1 MIVPSIDLMGGQTVQ
16 LVGGK
21 EKALDAGDPRP
32 IAERFGIAGEIAVVD
47 LDAALGKGD
56 NAALIRDV
64 CRVAEC
70 RVGGGIRDAETALR
84 WLDAGAVKVVLGT
97 AAVPEVLA
105 KLPRERTI
113 AALDAIDGE
122 VVIHG
127 WRTRTGRRVEERMR
141 ELRDHVGGFLVTFVE
156 SEGRLQGIDLERVK
170 RVVEAAEGVR
180 VTIAG
185 GVTTPE
191 DVAAIDRLGA
201 EAQVG
206 MALYTGRMSLADA
219 VAAPLVS
226 DRPDGLWPTMV
237 CDERGVALGLAYSDR
252 ASLTRA
258 IETRRGV
265 YCSRKRGLWVKGE
278 TSGATQDL
286 LRVSADCDRDCLR
299 FTVRQRGAGFCHE
312 DTYTCFGAA
321 RGLGALE
328 RTLAAR
334 KASAPAGSYS
344 ARLFS
349 DAGLLASKIVEEA
362 RELCEA
368 DTRDDTI
375 AEAADVLYFTL
386 ARLARDG
393 ISLAE
398 VESEL
403 DRRALKVSRRP
414 GDAKPGSEGQ
424 STAPGGDLAASDR
437 QYIAPGEVSAASDGQ
452 YIAPGNGPA
461 ASDRQY
467 IASREVS
474 TASSQQNSA
483 PGEGIAATPGDPS
496 SKKEI
501 AS

>member
-21 EKALDAGDPRP
+21 EHALDAGDPRP
-32 IAERFGIAGEIAVVD
+32 IAERFAIAGEIAVVD

-70 RVGGGIRDAETALR
+70 RVGGGIRDVETALR

-156 SEGRLQGIDLERVK
+156 SEGRLQGIDLDRVK
-170 RVVEAAEGVR
+170 RVVEAADDVR

-185 GVTTPE
+185 GVTTAE

-206 MALYTGRMSLADA
+206 MALYTGRMALADA
-219 VAAPLVS
+219 IAAPLVS
-226 DRPDGLWPTMV
+226 DRADGLWPTIV

-286 LRVSADCDRDCLR
+286 LRVTADCDRDCLR

-375 AEAADVLYFTL
+375 ATRAPSRTPRSVSRTARRGRRRLRLCRGREQRHHLLRAAARRGRRVHEAIAEPGQVVRPQDL
-386 ARLARDG
+386 ARERIQRERATACRAVEPAVLDQDRDHAVAR
-393 ISLAE
+393 
-398 VESEL
+398 
-403 DRRALKVSRRP
+403 RRQRRRP
-414 GDAKPGSEGQ
+414 Q
-424 STAPGGDLAASDR
+424 RLAARFVQRNDVPVR
-437 QYIAPGEVSAASDGQ
+437 P
-452 YIAPGNGPA
+452 
-461 ASDRQY
+461 
-467 IASREVS
+467 
-474 TASSQQNSA
+474 
-483 PGEGIAATPGDPS
+483 
-496 SKKEI
+496 EI
-501 AS
+501 KQFG

>member
-1 MIVPSIDLMGGQTVQ
+1 MIIPSIDLMGGQTVQ

-21 EKALDAGDPRP
+21 EHALDAGDPRP
-32 IAERFGIAGEIAVVD
+32 IAERFAIAGEIAVVD

-70 RVGGGIRDAETALR
+70 RVGGGIRDVETALR

-156 SEGRLQGIDLERVK
+156 SEGRLQGIDLDRVK
-170 RVVEAAEGVR
+170 RVVEAADDVR

-185 GVTTPE
+185 GVTTAE

-206 MALYTGRMSLADA
+206 MALYTGRMALADA
-219 VAAPLVS
+219 IAAPLVS
-226 DRPDGLWPTMV
+226 DRADGLWPTLV

-252 ASLTRA
+252 ASLARA

-286 LRVSADCDRDCLR
+286 LRVTADCDRDCLR

-368 DTRDDTI
+368 ETRDHTI

-386 ARLARDG
+386 ARLAKDG

-414 GDAKPGSEGQ
+414 GDAKPAAEGQ
-424 STAPGGDLAASDR
+424 STAPDNDAA
-437 QYIAPGEVSAASDGQ
+437 
-452 YIAPGNGPA
+452 
-461 ASDRQY
+461 
-467 IASREVS
+467 
-474 TASSQQNSA
+474 
-483 PGEGIAATPGDPS
+483 PGDPT
-496 SKKEI
+496 SKKETE
-501 AS
+501 S